1 MKVQQPNKIN
11 FHFRFQPH
19 LLKKRTQLKSFIKSI
34 FKTEKK
40 KVEEINFIFCRNQ
53 ELLALNKKFLE
64 HNYNTDILTFNLSE
78 KNKPIVAD
86 IFISLE
92 QVLKNA
98 KSYNS
103 SFNKEIH
110 RVIFHGVLHLCG
122 YNDKTLK
129 EKQTIRFWE
138 DYYLNKYFT

>member
-1 MKVQQPNKIN
+1 MTVGQSNKIN
-11 FHFRFQPH
+11 FNFRFKPH
-19 LLKKRTQLKSFIKSI
+19 FLKKRTRLKFYLENI
-34 FKTEKK
+34 FTREKK
-40 KVEEINFIFCRNQ
+40 KIQEINFVFCENQ
-53 ELLALNKKFLE
+53 EVLILNKTYLG

-86 IFISLE
+86 IFINLE

-98 KSYNS
+98 KSYNT

-138 DYYLNKYFT
+138 DYYLNKYFA

>member
-1 MKVQQPNKIN
+1 MTREQPNKIY
-11 FHFRFQPH
+11 FHFRFQSP
-19 LLKKRTQLKSFIKSI
+19 LFKKRTHLKAFIESI
-34 FKTEKK
+34 FKREKK
-40 KVEEINFIFCRNQ
+40 KIEEINFVFCKSQ
-53 ELLALNKKFLE
+53 HVLSLNKKYLK

-78 KNKPIVAD
+78 SNKPIIAD
-86 IFISLE
+86 IFISPE

-98 KSYNS
+98 KTYNT

-129 EKQTIRFWE
+129 EKQTIRSLE
-138 DYYLNKYFT
+138 DFYLNEYFA

>member
-1 MKVQQPNKIN
+1 MTKQQPNKIY
-11 FHFRFQPH
+11 FHFRFQPR
-19 LLKKRTQLKSFIKSI
+19 LLKKRTPLKFFIESI
-34 FKTEKK
+34 FKREKK
-40 KVEEINFIFCRNQ
+40 KIQEINFVFCTNQ
-53 ELLALNKKFLE
+53 QVLALNKKYLE

-78 KNKPIVAD
+78 NNKPIVAD

-98 KSYNS
+98 KNYNT

-129 EKQTIRFWE
+129 EKQTIRLLENF
-138 DYYLNKYFT
+138 YLNKYFA